1 MTTIDRPRTSGLTE
15 HLMFAALL
23 IPTFLVIA
31 AAAVS
36 LASPDPSIAVPAVQT
51 VAACE
56 PCAWANVP
64 SADEPAPA
72 ASR

>member
-1 MTTIDRPRTSGLTE
+1 MTRIDHPRTTGLTE

-36 LASPDPSIAVPAVQT
+36 LVSPDPSVAVPAAQA

-56 PCAWANVP
+56 PCAIP
-64 SADEPAPA
+64 E
-72 ASR
+72 

>member
-1 MTTIDRPRTSGLTE
+1 MTTIDRPRNSGLTE

-36 LASPDPSIAVPAVQT
+36 LVSPDPSVAIPAAQT

-56 PCAWANVP
+56 PCEIP
-64 SADEPAPA
+64 D
-72 ASR
+72 

>member
-1 MTTIDRPRTSGLTE
+1 MTRIDRPRTTGLTE

-36 LASPDPSIAVPAVQT
+36 LASPDPSVAVPAAQT

-56 PCAWANVP
+56 PCEIP
-64 SADEPAPA
+64 E
-72 ASR
+72 

>member
-1 MTTIDRPRTSGLTE
+1 
-15 HLMFAALL
+15 MFAALL

-36 LASPDPSIAVPAVQT
+36 LATPDPSVAVPVAQT

-56 PCAWANVP
+56 PCT
-64 SADEPAPA
+64 ADSGE
-72 ASR
+72 

>member
-1 MTTIDRPRTSGLTE
+1 MTTIERPRTTGLTE

-36 LASPDPSIAVPAVQT
+36 LASPDPTVAVPAVQT

-56 PCAWANVP
+56 PCG
-64 SADEPAPA
+64 SDSGE
-72 ASR
+72 